1 MQLLHQTDIDAVRG
15 GLRSVGWTL
24 LGIVGQKIVEVVIDS
39 VALESGVESTGG
51 QMNDDARSNM
61 YN

>member
-1 MQLLHQTDIDAVRG
+1 MQLLHQTDIDAVGG

-39 VALESGVESTGG
+39 GAGKSDVESTGG
-51 QMNDDARSNM
+51 QVNDDAR
-61 YN
+61 